1 LLVDAVQGRY
11 RYLLIA
17 LTGIAPVEAQVGPA
31 VRICFPPAASLQ
43 PLSPSRDADASATEV
58 LKKRLV
64 ADYVFALLA
73 EVARP
78 PAYGATASLPV

>member
-1 LLVDAVQGRY
+1 MR
-11 RYLLIA
+11 IE
-17 LTGIAPVEAQVGPA
+17 VERGLPHLDKEVGPR
-31 VRICFPPAASLQ
+31 VRISFAPAASLQ